1 MGGRARSRG
10 ADRTD
15 TRRGHGRES
24 PSSNGPSVAGGSVV
38 SRQPSVQREA
48 VVQRQ
53 PPVQGPGA
61 VSTQGRRSKGWCAC
75 RGGGSVSSSQLFSEI
90 GGRGQRACS
99 REAESRRGWA
109 GGVSRI
115 HHAGQSCRVRRTI
128 AGSSRAPHPHVVP
141 ARPKTDKLQVTP
153 APPPTR
159 MPIHLIC
166 NKR

>member
-1 MGGRARSRG
+1 M
-10 ADRTD
+10 
-15 TRRGHGRES
+15 
-24 PSSNGPSVAGGSVV
+24 VQ
-38 SRQPSVQREA
+38 RQPSVQREA

-166 NKR
+166 NKRQLLPRVGVDNLEQCVARPPMPSPLAFIIMCAAGFG